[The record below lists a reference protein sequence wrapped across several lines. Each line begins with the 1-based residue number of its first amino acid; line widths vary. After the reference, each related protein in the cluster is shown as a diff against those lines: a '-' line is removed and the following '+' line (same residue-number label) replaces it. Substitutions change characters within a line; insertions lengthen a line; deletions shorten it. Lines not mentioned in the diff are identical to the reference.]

1 MAKMVIMSIVLF
13 FLFSLVYADDISGDT
28 VFVSY
33 EANRVYRIEEK
44 NSDTRNPLKDW
55 HAIYDKFFVTRDV
68 QGGFFS
74 YCPDTIGERY
84 ACFGVILP
92 FAGDSAYIFKV
103 PGVPDEDYV
112 EHELRDCIYSHI
124 RANIERM
131 RSLCS
136 KKVVMPRKEK
146 QDALA
151 LWNHGEVVFWGNH
164 REGREFQ
171 NIEMVI
177 TDGVGLK
184 YFNIPEFEDSVTSDN
199 YKIFA
204 EYKKTYQII
213 KKYMSLVP
221 KACKWT
227 EIVRDSTLFL
237 HNSKEPRNIHD
248 IGGRCP
254 KI

>member
-1 MAKMVIMSIVLF
+1 MIIKCIALF
-13 FLFSLVYADDISGDT
+13 LLFGPVYAGDISGDT

-33 EANRVYRIEEK
+33 ETSSVYRIEEK
-44 NSDTRNPLKDW
+44 GSVSRDPLKDW
-55 HAIYDKFFVTRDV
+55 HAIYDKFFETHNV

-84 ACFGVILP
+84 VCYGMLLP

-146 QDALA
+146 EDALA
-151 LWNHGEVVFWGNH
+151 LGNHGEVVFWGNH

-171 NIEMVI
+171 NIEMII
-177 TDGVGLK
+177 TDGTGQK
-184 YFNIPEFEDSVTSDN
+184 YYNIPEFDVSETSDN

-213 KKYMSLVP
+213 KKYMALVP

-227 EIVRDSTLFL
+227 ELVRDSTLFIQNL
-237 HNSKEPRNIHD
+237 KKTRNIDD

>member
-1 MAKMVIMSIVLF
+1 MARKVIRFIIIF
-13 FLFSLVYADDISGDT
+13 FLFGLAFADDISGDT
-28 VFVSY
+28 LFVSY
-33 EANRVYRIEEK
+33 ETSRVYRIEEK
-44 NSDTRNPLKDW
+44 SSDTRNSLKDW
-55 HAIYDKFFVTRDV
+55 HTIYDKFFVTHNV
-68 QGGFFS
+68 QGGYYS

-84 ACFGVILP
+84 VCFGVILP

-124 RANIERM
+124 RANIEQM
-131 RSLCS
+131 QSLCS
-136 KKVVMPRKEK
+136 KSIVIPKKEK
-146 QDALA
+146 EDALA
-151 LWNHGEVVFWGNH
+151 LWNYDEIVFWGDH

-171 NIEMVI
+171 NIEMIV
-177 TDGVGLK
+177 TDGVNLK
-184 YFNIPEFEDSVTSDN
+184 YFNIPEFDVSVSSDN

-213 KKYMSLVP
+213 KRYMALVP

-227 EIVRDSTLFL
+227 ELVRDSTIFL
-237 HNSKEPRNIHD
+237 QNSKEPRNIHD

>member
-1 MAKMVIMSIVLF
+1 MVIMSIVLF
-13 FLFSLVYADDISGDT
+13 FLFGLVYADDISGDT

-131 RSLCS
+131 WSFCS
-136 KKVVMPRKEK
+136 KSVVIPRKEK

-164 REGREFQ
+164 RESREFQ